1 MSAIVSVVLVP
12 LFLNLNTHCVTSHTN
27 NLSGRAPRNRRK
39 NKLSGTG
46 ELPRAQARRV
56 HWGGRCS
63 EKEELNTY
71 SFPARYQNEY
81 ILSPRSVRPEEDD
94 GDECLTEDDEEE
106 EDDGDECLTEDDEE
120 EEEEEVS
127 EIEQQNL
134 EDFIVEPDKEM
145 TREDRAQF
153 HEYLVSLPEWYHLK
167 FKN

>member
-1 MSAIVSVVLVP
+1 M
-12 LFLNLNTHCVTSHTN
+12 
-27 NLSGRAPRNRRK
+27 
-39 NKLSGTG
+39 
-46 ELPRAQARRV
+46 

-81 ILSPRSVRPEEDD
+81 ILSPRSVRP
-94 GDECLTEDDEEE
+94 E